1 MKILEKAYGKI
12 NLGLDVLGLR
22 ADRYH
27 EVALVMQSIELA
39 DEIEITYAPE
49 FKVTTD
55 RDDLPGDKDNLA
67 YKAAVIMAKISGKPL
82 NIHIHIKKKVFMAA
96 GLAGGSADAAAVL
109 RGLNIFWEMKLTRE
123 KLELIAARIGSDVPF
138 CIAGGTVLATG
149 RGEQLKVLPDMP
161 PMCVLLAKPKISV
174 STAVAYRDF
183 DREKNVE
190 HPDIKKMIKKIQT
203 ADFAGA
209 LALCGNVLEPP
220 ALKKYPVIEEI
231 KRIITEEGAETVM
244 MTGSGPTVFA
254 VVSNEEKAEEI
265 AGKLKNL
272 NLELAVTKMR
282 GRMRML

>member
-27 EVALVMQSIELA
+27 EVALIMQSIELA
-39 DEIEITYAPE
+39 DEIEITYASE

-55 RDDLPGDKDNLA
+55 RDDLPGDENNLA
-67 YKAAVIMAKISGKPL
+67 YKAAVIMGKIAAKPL
-82 NIHIHIKKKVFMAA
+82 NIHIHIKKRVFMAA

-109 RGLNIFWEMKLTRE
+109 RGLNVFWEMKLTRE

-149 RGEQLKVLPDMP
+149 RGEKLQALPDMP
-161 PMCVLLAKPKISV
+161 KLHILLVKPKISV
-174 STAVAYRDF
+174 STAAAYRDF
-183 DREKNVE
+183 DREKNVQ
-190 HPDIKKMIKKIQT
+190 HPDIKGMVKKIQ
-203 ADFAGA
+203 DKEFAAA
-209 LALCGNVLEPP
+209 LGLCGNVLELP
-220 ALKKYPVIEEI
+220 AMKKYPVIEEI
-231 KRIITEEGAETVM
+231 KNVISGEGVETVM

-254 VVSNEEKAEEI
+254 IVSDEKKAEEI
-265 AGKLKNL
+265 ADKLKYL
-272 NLELAVTKMR
+272 NIEFAITGTR